1 MKEENKT
8 LEIVHVQQRTRD
20 RFLLLLACAAGGM
33 DALGLLGLGGVFTS
47 ALSGNTILL
56 GIAVV
61 QGHLEEAVLCSVVFL
76 GFIPGAVS
84 GAILLRSV
92 PRGSQWT
99 SRVTGAL
106 ALESA
111 VLLVL
116 VASFWLIGNASTTA
130 SLALLIALSAFAM
143 GLQYMTMFRLNVKG
157 VTTTFVTS
165 TVVNLACRLA
175 LPEKEPKDASRAEAP
190 EGEGGATC
198 LSDRTNLF
206 LGLVWG
212 AYFSGAMLSAALTTL
227 NDAAAAALSFLLVS
241 VVVSTIYIRCRM
253 ASNTAAAA

>member
-1 MKEENKT
+1 MKQENKT
-8 LEIVHVQQRTRD
+8 IDIVHVQQKTRD

-84 GAILLRSV
+84 GAMLLRSV

-99 SRVTGAL
+99 PRVTAAL

-116 VASFWLIGNASTTA
+116 VASFWLIGNAATTA
-130 SLALLIALSAFAM
+130 SLALLIGLSAFAM

-175 LPEKEPKDASRAEAP
+175 LQEKEPKDAPGAGGP
-190 EGEGGATC
+190 EGEGGAAC

-227 NDAAAAALSFLLVS
+227 NDAAAAALSFLLVFA
-241 VVVSTIYIRCRM
+241 VVSTVYLRARM
-253 ASNTAAAA
+253 GHDRLTAT